1 MSDVVSKACRGFIA
15 IKAIKAIKAMI
26 VLQKSAQFESAAKF
40 LIEFEGRR
48 NTAAGERP
56 GSLWV
61 YALS

>member
-1 MSDVVSKACRGFIA
+1 MSDVVSKACRGFI
-15 IKAIKAIKAMI
+15 AIKAIKAMI

-48 NTAAGERP
+48 NTVAGERP